1 MPPRDIRATFL
12 DFAMLEPAPI
22 RTLDARGLPL
32 KLGGR
37 TLVMGVINMTPD
49 SFSDGG
55 LYADA
60 GAAVRAGLRM
70 IEEGADIVDVGG
82 ESTRPGYVAVD
93 TGEELK
99 RALPVIAGLVE
110 KTDIPVSI
118 DTYKA
123 AVAEAAL
130 KQGARMVN
138 DVWGLQ
144 RDPDMARVVAA
155 SGAAVVLMH
164 NRERAEPNI
173 DILDDIRVF
182 FANSLARARAAG
194 IREDR
199 IVLDPGI
206 GFGKT
211 LEQNL
216 AVLARLD
223 ELHEIGF
230 PILIGTSRK
239 SFIGRLSP
247 SEPRERLPGTLA
259 ANVFAVLGRVAILR
273 VHDVAAHVQALR
285 VAEAIRGAH

>member
-1 MPPRDIRATFL
+1 
-12 DFAMLEPAPI
+12 MLEPAPI

-55 LYADA
+55 LYADT

-82 ESTRPGYVAVD
+82 ESTRPGYVAID
-93 TGEELK
+93 AGEELK
-99 RALPVIAGLVE
+99 RALPVVAGLVQ
-110 KTDIPVSI
+110 KTDIPVSV

-130 KQGARMVN
+130 KEGARMIN

-155 SGAAVVLMH
+155 SGAAVVIMH

-173 DILDDIRVF
+173 DILDDIRAF
-182 FANSLARARAAG
+182 FARSLERARDAG
-194 IREDR
+194 IRGDR

-216 AVLARLD
+216 AILARLD
-223 ELHEIGF
+223 ELHELGF
-230 PILIGTSRK
+230 PILLGTSRK
-239 SFIGRLSP
+239 SFIGRLAP
-247 SEPRERLPGTLA
+247 SKPRERLPGTLA
-259 ANVFAVLGRVAILR
+259 ANVIAVLGRVAILR

>member
-1 MPPRDIRATFL
+1 
-12 DFAMLEPAPI
+12 MLEPAPT

-60 GAAVRAGLRM
+60 GAAVQAGLRM

-93 TGEELK
+93 AGEETQ

-123 AVAEAAL
+123 AVAKAAL

-155 SGAAVVLMH
+155 SGAAVVIMH

-273 VHDVAAHVQALR
+273 VHDVAAQVQALR

>member
-1 MPPRDIRATFL
+1 
-12 DFAMLEPAPI
+12 MLEPAPI

-93 TGEELK
+93 AGEETQ
-99 RALPVIAGLVE
+99 RALPVIAGLVQ
-110 KTDIPVSI
+110 KTDIPVSV

-123 AVAEAAL
+123 SVAEASL
-130 KQGARMVN
+130 KQGARMIN

-144 RDPDMARVVAA
+144 RDPDMAHVVAA

-164 NRERAEPNI
+164 NRERVEPNI

-182 FANSLARARAAG
+182 FANSLARARTAG

-223 ELHEIGF
+223 ELHELGF
-230 PILIGTSRK
+230 PLLLGTSRK

>member
-1 MPPRDIRATFL
+1 
-12 DFAMLEPAPI
+12 MLEPAPI

-93 TGEELK
+93 AGEELN

-130 KQGARMVN
+130 KAGARIVN

-155 SGAAVVLMH
+155 SGAAIVLMH

-173 DILDDIRVF
+173 EILDDIRVF
-182 FANSLARARAAG
+182 FTNSLARARAAG

-216 AVLARLD
+216 SILARLD
-223 ELHEIGF
+223 ELHELGF

-239 SFIGRLSP
+239 SFIGKLAP

>member
-1 MPPRDIRATFL
+1 
-12 DFAMLEPAPI
+12 MLEPAPI

-82 ESTRPGYVAVD
+82 ELTRPGHVAVD
-93 TGEELK
+93 AGEELK

-110 KTDIPVSI
+110 KTEIPVSI

-123 AVAEAAL
+123 SVAEAAL
-130 KQGARMVN
+130 KAGARMVN

-155 SGAAVVLMH
+155 AGAAVVIMH

-194 IREDR
+194 IRDDR

-216 AVLARLD
+216 LILARLD
-223 ELHEIGF
+223 ELHELGF
-230 PILIGTSRK
+230 PILLGTSRK

-259 ANVFAVLGRVAILR
+259 ANIFAVLGRVAILR

>member
-1 MPPRDIRATFL
+1 L
-12 DFAMLEPAPI
+12 DFAMLEPAPT

-60 GAAVRAGLRM
+60 GAAVQAGLRM

-93 TGEELK
+93 AGEETQ

-123 AVAEAAL
+123 AVAKAAL

-155 SGAAVVLMH
+155 SGAAVVIMH

-273 VHDVAAHVQALR
+273 VHDVAAQVQALR

>member
-1 MPPRDIRATFL
+1 
-12 DFAMLEPAPI
+12 MLEPAPI

-70 IEEGADIVDVGG
+70 IEDGADIVDVGG

-93 TGEELK
+93 AGEETQ
-99 RALPVIAGLVE
+99 RALPVVAGLVQ
-110 KTDIPVSI
+110 KTDIPVSV
-118 DTYKA
+118 DTYKS

-130 KQGARMVN
+130 KQGARMIN

-164 NRERAEPNI
+164 NRERVEPNI

-182 FANSLARARAAG
+182 FANSLARARTAG
-194 IREDR
+194 IRDDR

-223 ELHEIGF
+223 ELHDLGF
-230 PILIGTSRK
+230 PLLLGTSRK

>member
-1 MPPRDIRATFL
+1 
-12 DFAMLEPAPI
+12 MLEPAPI

-93 TGEELK
+93 AGEELK

-130 KQGARMVN
+130 KQGARMIN

-194 IREDR
+194 IRDDR

-216 AVLARLD
+216 PILARLD
-223 ELHEIGF
+223 ELHELGF
-230 PILIGTSRK
+230 PILLGTSRK

-273 VHDVAAHVQALR
+273 VHDVAANVQALR

>member
-1 MPPRDIRATFL
+1 MP
-12 DFAMLEPAPI
+12 
-22 RTLDARGLPL
+22 
-32 KLGGR
+32 
-37 TLVMGVINMTPD
+37 TPN
-49 SFSDGG
+49 
-55 LYADA
+55 
-60 GAAVRAGLRM
+60 AAVRAGLRM

-82 ESTRPGYVAVD
+82 ELTRPGYVAVD
-93 TGEELK
+93 AGEEA
-99 RALPVIAGLVE
+99 RRVLPVIAGLVA
-110 KTDIPVSI
+110 KTEIPVSV

-123 AVAEAAL
+123 SVAEAAL

-144 RDPDMARVVAA
+144 RDPDMARVVAEA
-155 SGAAVVLMH
+155 GAAVILMH
-164 NRERAEPNI
+164 NRERVEPNI
-173 DILDDIRVF
+173 DIMEDMRVF

-194 IREDR
+194 IRDDR

-216 AVLARLD
+216 AILARLD
-223 ELHEIGF
+223 ELHELGF
-230 PILIGTSRK
+230 PILLGTSRK

-259 ANVFAVLGRVAILR
+259 ANTIAVLGRVAILR

>member
-1 MPPRDIRATFL
+1 
-12 DFAMLEPAPI
+12 MLEPAPI

-60 GAAVRAGLRM
+60 NAAVRAGLRM

-82 ESTRPGYVAVD
+82 ELTRPGYVAVD
-93 TGEELK
+93 AGEEA
-99 RALPVIAGLVE
+99 RRVLPVIAGLVA
-110 KTDIPVSI
+110 KTEIPVSV

-144 RDPDMARVVAA
+144 RDPDMARVVAEA
-155 SGAAVVLMH
+155 GAAVILMH
-164 NRERAEPNI
+164 NRERVEPNI
-173 DILDDIRVF
+173 DIMEDMRVF

-194 IREDR
+194 IRDDR

-216 AVLARLD
+216 AILARLD
-223 ELHEIGF
+223 ELHELGF
-230 PILIGTSRK
+230 PILLGTSRK

-259 ANVFAVLGRVAILR
+259 ANTIAVLGRVAILR

>member
-1 MPPRDIRATFL
+1 
-12 DFAMLEPAPI
+12 MLEPAPI

-55 LYADA
+55 QYADA

-93 TGEELK
+93 ADEELK

-110 KTDIPVSI
+110 KADIPVSV

-130 KQGARMVN
+130 KQGARMIN

-155 SGAAVVLMH
+155 NGAAIVLMH

-216 AVLARLD
+216 SVLARLD

-259 ANVFAVLGRVAILR
+259 ANMFAVLGRVAILR